1 MCFELEVNCYVF
13 CGEFIV
19 LLGHPIQRDILSMEL
34 VRAVRARNDGR
45 STGFSMTRKLG
56 SLDRNPDLSP

>member
-1 MCFELEVNCYVF
+1 MF